1 MTLVLFDDKSKANA
15 QGKEYESTELKS
27 VRNKLDTLTTGH
39 RILPYIGLSNQGAT
53 CYMNSLL

>member
-1 MTLVLFDDKSKANA
+1 MALVLYDDKKKANA

-39 RILPYIGLSNQGAT
+39 RILPYIGLSN
-53 CYMNSLL
+53 

>member
-1 MTLVLFDDKSKANA
+1 MTLVLFDDQSKANA

-39 RILPYIGLSNQGAT
+39 RILPYIGLSN
-53 CYMNSLL
+53 